1 MPGTHYW
8 GWWLNVAF
16 KNFSMGVYITKAVM
30 HSINRTTMPPMDSV
44 KKSVS
49 KVGSSQNLI
58 PNSQ

>member
-1 MPGTHYW
+1 M
-8 GWWLNVAF
+8 AF

-30 HSINRTTMPPMDSV
+30 HSINRTTMLPMDSV

-49 KVGSSQNLI
+49 KVGSSQNLN